1 MAAYLRTRQC
11 TPQPGKIKGFPC
23 LNAGIGTLEIR
34 ISVRRIMRF
43 RSCPALALLFAV
55 ALALHAQTAS
65 NPIQLTVDLTDAP
78 RKILH
83 AHMTIP
89 VSPGPLTLLYA
100 KWIPGEH
107 MPDGPIDNLAGLFI
121 TANGQQLTWT
131 RDDVN
136 MYAIRLTVPEGVTQ
150 LDVKDDF
157 LATAAASG
165 FSAGASTSASLA
177 LLSWNELVL
186 YPAGHKD
193 DADIQVQPS
202 VILPQGWQY
211 GTALT
216 KTGGDATHVD
226 FQTVPLEQ
234 LIDSPLLT
242 GKYFIEIVLAPEVS
256 PKHFLDIAADGP
268 EDLKVSPD
276 AVQGYSNLVRETGA
290 LYQSRHYTSYHFL
303 VTASDQ
309 VAHFGLEHHQSSDDR
324 VPERTFIDDNLEL
337 LSADLLPHEFT
348 HSWNGKYRRP
358 AGLATGNYEDPMKG
372 NLLWVYEGLTDYLG
386 NVLAARS
393 KIETAAQYRDYLAQD
408 AATLDYRP
416 GRTWRDLQD
425 TATAAQILYD
435 YGYGSPWDNWRRN
448 TDYYGEGDLV
458 WLDVDTT
465 IRKLTNDKKSLNDFL
480 AAFEG
485 LGGNTGPKVV
495 PYTFDD
501 VVSGLNNV
509 VPYDWAGFLR
519 ERLTSKAPHAPLGG
533 IENGGYKLVYSDQP
547 NDYTQAQTAATG
559 TTLAWWSIG
568 IDVTSDGHIDDVLVG
583 SAADKAKLGPGMQII
598 AVNGRQFSGQLLN
611 DAIRDA
617 KGNTNPISLIVA
629 NTGTYRVIAL
639 DYHDGLRY
647 PHLERVDGTSDRLDD
662 ILKPMTASAK

>member
-1 MAAYLRTRQC
+1 M
-11 TPQPGKIKGFPC
+11 
-23 LNAGIGTLEIR
+23 
-34 ISVRRIMRF
+34 
-43 RSCPALALLFAV
+43 
-55 ALALHAQTAS
+55 
-65 NPIQLTVDLTDAP
+65 
-78 RKILH
+78 
-83 AHMTIP
+83 
-89 VSPGPLTLLYA
+89 TLLYA

-121 TANGQQLTWT
+121 TANGQPLAWV

-136 MYAIRLTVPEGVTQ
+136 MYAVRVTVPEGVTQ

-193 DADIQVQPS
+193 DADISVQPS

-216 KTGGDATHVD
+216 KTGGDASHID
-226 FQTVPLEQ
+226 FDAVSLEQ
-234 LIDSPLLT
+234 LIDSPLLA
-242 GKYFIEIVLAPEVS
+242 GRYFVEIPLAPEVS

-268 EDLKVSPD
+268 EDLKLTPETI
-276 AVQGYSNLVRETGA
+276 QGYSNLVRETGA
-290 LYQSRHYTSYHFL
+290 LYQSRHYASYHFL

-324 VPERTFIDDNLEL
+324 VPEKTFVDDNLLL

-372 NLLWVYEGLTDYLG
+372 NLLWVYEGLTNYLG

-425 TATAAQILYD
+425 TATAAQILYM
-435 YGYGSPWDNWRRN
+435 YGDGSPWDNWRRN
-448 TDYYGEGDLV
+448 TDYYAEGDLV

-465 IRKLTNDKKSLNDFL
+465 IRKLTSDKKSLNDFL

-485 LGGNTGPKVV
+485 LGGNTPPKVV

-501 VVSGLNNV
+501 VVNGLNGV
-509 VPYDWAGFLR
+509 VAYDWAGFLR

-533 IENGGYKLVYSDQP
+533 IENGGYKLVFTDQP
-547 NDYTQAQTAATG
+547 NEVTQAQMTATG
-559 TTLAWWSIG
+559 STQEWWSIG
-568 IDVTSDGHIDDVLVG
+568 IDVTSDGRIEDVLVG

-598 AVNGRQFSGQLLN
+598 AVNGRQFSGALLS

-629 NTGTYRVIAL
+629 NTGTFRVVAL

-647 PHLERVDGTSDRLDD
+647 PHLERVDGTPDRLDD
-662 ILKPMTASAK
+662 ILKPMTEAAK

>member
-1 MAAYLRTRQC
+1 
-11 TPQPGKIKGFPC
+11 
-23 LNAGIGTLEIR
+23 
-34 ISVRRIMRF
+34 MRF
-43 RSCPALALLFAV
+43 RLCPTLALLFAV
-55 ALALHAQTAS
+55 AFSVHAQTAS
-65 NPIQLTVDLTDAP
+65 NPIRITVDLTDAP
-78 RKILH
+78 RRILH

-121 TANGQQLTWT
+121 AANGQQLQWT

-136 MYAIRLTVPEGVTQ
+136 MYAIRVTVPEGVTQ

-193 DADIQVQPS
+193 DADIFVQPS
-202 VILPQGWQY
+202 VVLPEGWQY

-216 KTGGDATHVD
+216 KTGGDATHID
-226 FQTVPLEQ
+226 FQTVSLEQ

-242 GKYFIEIVLAPEVS
+242 GKYFVEIVLAAEVA

-268 EDLKVSPD
+268 EDLKVSPE

-290 LYQSRHYTSYHFL
+290 LYQSRHYDSYHFL

-324 VPERTFIDDNLEL
+324 VPERTFIDDNLQL

-408 AATLDYRP
+408 AATLDNRP

-425 TATAAQILYD
+425 TATAAQILYL
-435 YGYGSPWDNWRRN
+435 YGAGSPWDNWRRN

-480 AAFEG
+480 GAFEG

-509 VPYDWAGFLR
+509 VAYDWAGFLR
-519 ERLTSKAPHAPLGG
+519 ERLTSKSPHAPLGG
-533 IENGGYKLVYSDQP
+533 IENGGYKLV
-547 NDYTQAQTAATG
+547 
-559 TTLAWWSIG
+559 L
-568 IDVTSDGHIDDVLVG
+568 HG
-583 SAADKAKLGPGMQII
+583 SA
-598 AVNGRQFSGQLLN
+598 
-611 DAIRDA
+611 
-617 KGNTNPISLIVA
+617 
-629 NTGTYRVIAL
+629 
-639 DYHDGLRY
+639 
-647 PHLERVDGTSDRLDD
+647 E
-662 ILKPMTASAK
+662 

>member
-1 MAAYLRTRQC
+1 MQFRLR
-11 TPQPGKIKGFPC
+11 PVPG
-23 LNAGIGTLEIR
+23 
-34 ISVRRIMRF
+34 
-43 RSCPALALLFAV
+43 LLFV
-55 ALALHAQTAS
+55 AALSLHAQTAS
-65 NPIQLTVDLTDAP
+65 NPIKLTVDLTDAP

-121 TANGQQLTWT
+121 TANGQQLPWV

-136 MYAIRLTVPEGVTQ
+136 MYAIRVTVPPGVTQ
-150 LDVKDDF
+150 LDVRDDF

-165 FSAGASTSASLA
+165 FSAGASTSANLA

-186 YPAGHKD
+186 YPAGHKN
-193 DADIQVQPS
+193 DADIDVQPS
-202 VILPQGWQY
+202 VIVPRGWQY
-211 GTALT
+211 ATALPRT
-216 KTGGDATHVD
+216 PPGKESDTDPGPDG
-226 FQTVPLEQ
+226 TVHFDTVSLEQ
-234 LIDSPLLT
+234 LIDSPLLS
-242 GKYFIEIVLAPEVS
+242 GRYFIQIDLAPEVT
-256 PKHFLDIAADGP
+256 PRHYLDIAADGP
-268 EDLKVSPD
+268 EDLRLSPETIS
-276 AVQGYSNLVRETGA
+276 GYSNLVREAGA
-290 LYQSRHYTSYHFL
+290 LYQSRHYESYHFL

-324 VPERTFIDDNLEL
+324 VPEKTFVDDNLLL

-358 AGLATGNYEDPMKG
+358 AGLATGNYEDPMIG

-393 KIETAAQYRDYLAQD
+393 HIETPAQYRDYLAQD

-425 TATAAQILYD
+425 TATAAQILYL
-435 YGYGSPWDNWRRN
+435 YGNGSPWDNWRRN
-448 TDYYGEGDLV
+448 TDYYGEGDLI

-465 IRKLTNDKKSLNDFL
+465 IRKLTDGKKSLNDFL

-485 LGGNTGPKVV
+485 LGGNTPPKVV
-495 PYTFDD
+495 PYTFED

-509 VPYDWAGFLR
+509 VPYNWAGFLK
-519 ERLTSKAPHAPLGG
+519 ERLTTKSPHAPLGG
-533 IENGGYKLVYSDQP
+533 IENGGYKLVYTDQP
-547 NDYTQAQTAATG
+547 NDYTQAQMTATG

-568 IDVTSDGHIDDVLVG
+568 VDLSSDGHIDDVLIG

-598 AVNGRQFSGQLLN
+598 AVNGRQYSGQLLN

-617 KGNTNPISLIVA
+617 KGNDNPISLIVA
-629 NTGTYRVIAL
+629 NTGTFRVVGL

-647 PHLERVDGTSDRLDD
+647 PHLQRVDGTPDRLDD
-662 ILKPMTASAK
+662 ILQPMTGEGK

>member
-1 MAAYLRTRQC
+1 
-11 TPQPGKIKGFPC
+11 
-23 LNAGIGTLEIR
+23 
-34 ISVRRIMRF
+34 MRF
-43 RSCPALALLFAV
+43 QFCPALGLCLAAALS
-55 ALALHAQTAS
+55 LHAQTAS
-65 NPIQLTVDLTDAP
+65 DPIRLTVDLTDAP

-83 AHMTIP
+83 AQMTIP

-121 TANGQQLTWT
+121 SANGQQLPWT

-136 MYAIRLTVPEGVTQ
+136 MYAIRVTVPEGVTH

-165 FSAGASTSASLA
+165 FSSGASTSANLA

-186 YPAGHKD
+186 YPAGHKND
-193 DADIQVQPS
+193 SDISVQPS
-202 VILPQGWQY
+202 VILPEGWQL

-216 KTGGDATHVD
+216 RSGGDATHVD
-226 FQTVPLEQ
+226 FQTVSLNQ

-242 GKYFIEIVLAPEVS
+242 GRYFVEIALAPEIA
-256 PKHFLDIAADGP
+256 PRHFLDIAADGP
-268 EDLKVSPD
+268 EDLKVSSD
-276 AVQGYSNLVRETGA
+276 AVQAYSNLVRETGA
-290 LYQSRHYTSYHFL
+290 LYQSRHYDSYHFL

-337 LSADLLPHEFT
+337 LAADLLPHEFT

-358 AGLATGNYEDPMKG
+358 AGLATGNFEDPMKG

-393 KIETAAQYRDYLAQD
+393 HIETAAQYRDYLAQD

-425 TATAAQILYD
+425 TATAAQTLYL

-465 IRKLTNDKKSLNDFL
+465 IRKLTSDRRSLNDFL

-485 LGGNTGPKVV
+485 LGGNTGPKTV
-495 PYTFDD
+495 PYDFDD
-501 VVSGLNNV
+501 VVNGLNNV
-509 VPYDWAGFLR
+509 VAYDWAGFLR
-519 ERLTSKAPHAPLGG
+519 ERLTSKAPHAPLDG
-533 IENGGYKLVYSDQP
+533 ILNGGYKLVYTDQP
-547 NDYTQAQTAATG
+547 NDYTQAQMNVTG
-559 TTLAWWSIG
+559 STLAWWSIG
-568 IDVTSDGHIDDVLVG
+568 IDVSSDGRIEDVLVG

-598 AVNGRQFSGQLLN
+598 AVNGRQYSGQLLS

-629 NTGTYRVIAL
+629 NTGTYRVLGL
-639 DYHDGLRY
+639 DYHDGVRY
-647 PHLERVDGTSDRLDD
+647 PHLERVEGTPDRLDD
-662 ILKPMTASAK
+662 ILKPMTGAAK

>member
-1 MAAYLRTRQC
+1 
-11 TPQPGKIKGFPC
+11 
-23 LNAGIGTLEIR
+23 
-34 ISVRRIMRF
+34 
-43 RSCPALALLFAV
+43 
-55 ALALHAQTAS
+55 
-65 NPIQLTVDLTDAP
+65 
-78 RKILH
+78 
-83 AHMTIP
+83 

-121 TANGQQLTWT
+121 TANGQQLPWT

-136 MYAIRLTVPEGVTQ
+136 MYAIRVTVPEGVTQ

-165 FSAGASTSASLA
+165 FSAGASTSANLA
-177 LLSWNELVL
+177 LLSWNEMVL

-193 DADIQVQPS
+193 DADVYVQPS
-202 VILPQGWQY
+202 IVLPEGWQY
-211 GTALT
+211 GTALA

-226 FQTVPLEQ
+226 FQTVSLEQ

-242 GKYFIEIVLAPEVS
+242 GKYFVEIALAPEVT

-268 EDLKVSPD
+268 EDLKVSPE
-276 AVQGYSNLVRETGA
+276 AVEGYSNLVRETGV
-290 LYQSRHYTSYHFL
+290 LYQSRHYNSYHFL

-324 VPERTFIDDNLEL
+324 VPERTFIDDNLQL

-408 AATLDYRP
+408 AATLDARP

-425 TATAAQILYD
+425 TATGAQILYM

-480 AAFEG
+480 AAFEA

-501 VVSGLNNV
+501 VVNGLNNV
-509 VPYDWAGFLR
+509 VAYDWAGFLQQ
-519 ERLTSKAPHAPLGG
+519 RLTSKSPHAPLGG
-533 IENGGYKLVYSDQP
+533 IENGGYKLVYTDQP
-547 NDYTQAQTAATG
+547 NDYTQAQMTATG

-568 IDVTSDGHIDDVLVG
+568 IDLASDGRIDDVLVG
-583 SAADKAKLGPGMQII
+583 SASDKAKLGPGMQII
-598 AVNGRQFSGQLLN
+598 AVNGRQFSGQLLS

-617 KGNTNPISLIVA
+617 KGNDNPISLIVA
-629 NTGTYRVIAL
+629 NTGTYRVVGL
-639 DYHDGLRY
+639 DYRDGLRY
-647 PHLERVDGTSDRLDD
+647 PHLERVEGTPDRLDD
-662 ILKPMTASAK
+662 ILKPMTGSAK

>member
-1 MAAYLRTRQC
+1 MV
-11 TPQPGKIKGFPC
+11 KGFPY
-23 LNAGIGTLEIR
+23 LDAGIGTLEIR
-34 ISVRRIMRF
+34 ISVRRTMRF
-43 RSCPALALLFAV
+43 RSCLTLAPLFAV

-89 VSPGPLTLLYA
+89 VSPGPLTLLFA

-121 TANGQQLTWT
+121 TANGQQLPWT

-136 MYAIRLTVPEGVTQ
+136 MYAIRVTVPEGVTQ

-165 FSAGASTSASLA
+165 FSAGASTSANLA
-177 LLSWNELVL
+177 LLSWNEMVL
-186 YPAGHKD
+186 YPAGHTD
-193 DADIQVQPS
+193 DADIDVQPS
-202 VILPQGWQY
+202 VVLPEGWQY
-211 GTALT
+211 GTALA

-226 FQTVPLEQ
+226 FETVSLEQ

-242 GKYFIEIVLAPEVS
+242 GKYFVEIVLAPEVT

-268 EDLKVSPD
+268 EDLKVSPE

-290 LYQSRHYTSYHFL
+290 LYQSRHYNSYHFL

-324 VPERTFIDDNLEL
+324 VPERTFIDDNLQL

-408 AATLDYRP
+408 AATLDARP

-425 TATAAQILYD
+425 TATGAQILYM

-465 IRKLTNDKKSLNDFL
+465 IRKLTSDKKSLNDFL
-480 AAFEG
+480 AAFEA

-501 VVSGLNNV
+501 VVNGLNNV
-509 VPYDWAGFLR
+509 VAYDWAGFLQQ
-519 ERLTSKAPHAPLGG
+519 RLTSKSPHAPLGG
-533 IENGGYKLVYSDQP
+533 IENGGYKLVYTDQP
-547 NDYTQAQTAATG
+547 NDFTQAQMTATG

-568 IDVTSDGHIDDVLVG
+568 IDVASDGRIDDVLVG
-583 SAADKAKLGPGMQII
+583 SASDKAKLGPGMQII
-598 AVNGRQFSGQLLN
+598 AVNGRQFSGQLLS

-617 KGNTNPISLIVA
+617 KGNDNPISLIVA
-629 NTGTYRVIAL
+629 NTGTYRVVGL

-647 PHLERVDGTSDRLDD
+647 PHLERVEGTPDRLDD
-662 ILKPMTASAK
+662 ILKPMTGSAK

>member
-1 MAAYLRTRQC
+1 MHFRLRPLLGLMSAAAL
-11 TPQPGKIKGFPC
+11 
-23 LNAGIGTLEIR
+23 
-34 ISVRRIMRF
+34 SVVSSIQ
-43 RSCPALALLFAV
+43 
-55 ALALHAQTAS
+55 AQTAS
-65 NPIQLTVDLTDAP
+65 NPIKITADLTDAP
-78 RKILH
+78 RKIIH
-83 AHMTIP
+83 AQMTIP

-136 MYAIRLTVPEGVTQ
+136 MYAIRMTVPEGVTQ

-157 LATAAASG
+157 LATAAANG
-165 FSAGASTSASLA
+165 FSAGASTSANLA
-177 LLSWNELVL
+177 MLSWNELVL
-186 YPAGHKD
+186 YPSGHAN
-193 DADIQVQPS
+193 DADIYVKPS

-216 KTGGDATHVD
+216 KTGGDASHVD
-226 FQTVPLEQ
+226 FAPVSLEQ
-234 LIDSPLLT
+234 LIDSPLLS
-242 GKYFIEIVLAPEVS
+242 GRYFLEVPLAPEVT
-256 PKHFLDIAADGP
+256 PKHFLDIASDGP
-268 EDLKVSPD
+268 EDLKLSPD
-276 AVQGYSNLVRETGA
+276 TITGYSNLVRETGA
-290 LYQSRHYTSYHFL
+290 LYQSRHYESYHFL

-324 VPERTFIDDNLEL
+324 VPEKTFVDDNLLL

-393 KIETAAQYRDYLAQD
+393 KIETASQYRDYLAST
-408 AATLDYRP
+408 AAMLDHRP

-425 TATAAQILYD
+425 TATAAQLLYETVD
-435 YGYGSPWDNWRRN
+435 AWDNWRRS
-448 TDYYGEGDLV
+448 TDYYQEGDLV

-465 IRKLTNDKKSLNDFL
+465 IRELTKDKKSLNDFL

-485 LGGNTGPKVV
+485 LGGNTPPKVV

-501 VVSGLNNV
+501 VVAGLTAV
-509 VPYDWAGFLR
+509 VPYDWVGFLK
-519 ERLTSKAPHAPLGG
+519 ERLTSKSPHAPMGG
-533 IENGGYKLVYSDQP
+533 IENGGYKLVFTDQP
-547 NDYTQAQTAATG
+547 NDITQARISATG
-559 TTLAWWSIG
+559 ITPEWWSIG
-568 IDVTSDGHIDDVLVG
+568 INVTTDGRIDDVLVG
-583 SAADKAKLGPGMQII
+583 SPADKAKLGPGMQIV
-598 AVNGRQFSGQLLN
+598 AVNGRQFSSALLS

-617 KGNTNPISLIVA
+617 KGNSDPITLIVV
-629 NTGTYRVIAL
+629 NTGTYKVLAL
-639 DYHDGLRY
+639 DYHDGLKY
-647 PHLERVDGTSDRLDD
+647 PHLVRVDGTPDRLDD
-662 ILKPMTASAK
+662 ILKPMTEGTKGN